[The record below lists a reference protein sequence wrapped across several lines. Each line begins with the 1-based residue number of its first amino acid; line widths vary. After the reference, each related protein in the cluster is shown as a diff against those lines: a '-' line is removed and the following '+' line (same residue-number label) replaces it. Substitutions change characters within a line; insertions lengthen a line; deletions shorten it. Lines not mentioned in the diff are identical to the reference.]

1 MSKSYHTVLCFRAMA
16 NIYVLELFAGHGSVS
31 KIASQIL
38 KCSRKTVDI
47 DETTEPDILMDIMKW
62 SHTDSLALKQEYRNK
77 RPVIFASPPCE
88 EYSSM
93 KTTGIRDLDRADA
106 CVKKIEEIAND
117 LESVILFIEN
127 PERGML
133 KDRDV
138 INFMPHKY
146 HVNYCQYGALYRK
159 STLIWCSHELS
170 NFVPLLCKKSTC
182 NACVYDSLT
191 QKWKHFKSY
200 EDLPLIERISI
211 PDQLVV
217 CLVRAALPIILEGST
232 KITKTKRMD
241 FKINYIKNGYEGKDD
256 NFHLQVAWRG
266 YDGLEWIPIDNLND
280 PLESYDFF
288 SKTSQDSIISKYKK
302 WSKNMKAVVLE

>member
-1 MSKSYHTVLCFRAMA
+1 
-16 NIYVLELFAGHGSVS
+16 
-31 KIASQIL
+31 
-38 KCSRKTVDI
+38 
-47 DETTEPDILMDIMKW
+47 
-62 SHTDSLALKQEYRNK
+62 
-77 RPVIFASPPCE
+77 
-88 EYSSM
+88 
-93 KTTGIRDLDRADA
+93 
-106 CVKKIEEIAND
+106 
-117 LESVILFIEN
+117 
-127 PERGML
+127 
-133 KDRDV
+133 
-138 INFMPHKY
+138 
-146 HVNYCQYGALYRK
+146 
-159 STLIWCSHELS
+159 
-170 NFVPLLCKKSTC
+170 
-182 NACVYDSLT
+182 
-191 QKWKHFKSY
+191 
-200 EDLPLIERISI
+200 LIERISI